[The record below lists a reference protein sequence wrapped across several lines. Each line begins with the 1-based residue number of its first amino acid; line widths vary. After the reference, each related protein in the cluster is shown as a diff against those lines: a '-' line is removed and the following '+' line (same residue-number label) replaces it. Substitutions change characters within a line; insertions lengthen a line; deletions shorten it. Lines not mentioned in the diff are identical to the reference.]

1 MLGILAK
8 PAERRQQQRQSSVGQ
23 HTIVSVEAR
32 LGLQHMCADP
42 LGEALNSVQMGQ
54 QKFKIRL
61 TRDANHTQ
69 SANLLIRKMYSWRG
83 YTTASAPVAHTTNKI
98 CLSVF
103 FAEQTIGTLTVG
115 LDAAEGLSADAMY
128 KDRIN
133 PLRKAGR
140 VLCEMTKLAV
150 DSNVR
155 SRKVL
160 ASLFHIAYIHARYL
174 SGSTDL
180 LAEVNPRHV
189 SFYERMLG
197 FQQLGEERH
206 CERVNAPAVLLRVET
221 AYMDAQIRKF
231 GGQAE
236 AAKGEK
242 SIYPYF
248 FSKSDEIGI
257 AQRLLE
263 NHQ

>member
-8 PAERRQQQRQSSVGQ
+8 PTERSSRRSTVGQ
-23 HTIVSVEAR
+23 NTIVAVEAR
-32 LGLQHMCADP
+32 LGLQSMCADP
-42 LGEALNSVQMGQ
+42 IGEAFNSVQMGQ

-61 TRDANHTQ
+61 TRDENHTE

-83 YTTASAPVAHTTNKI
+83 YTTAATSVSPTTNKI

-103 FAEQTIGTLTVG
+103 FGEQTIGTLTVG
-115 LDAAEGLSADAMY
+115 LDASDGLSADSMY
-128 KDRIN
+128 QDRID
-133 PLRKAGR
+133 PLRQSGHI
-140 VLCEMTKLAV
+140 LCEMTKLAV
-150 DSNVR
+150 DPNVR

-174 SGSTDL
+174 CGSTDL

-189 SFYERMLG
+189 AFYERMLG
-197 FQQLGEERH
+197 FSQLGEERH

-231 GGQAE
+231 GGLAE

-248 FSKSDEIGI
+248 FSKADEVGI

-263 NHQ
+263 DHQ

>member
-8 PAERRQQQRQSSVGQ
+8 PVERASHQCDAGQ
-23 HTIVSVEAR
+23 NTIVAVEAR
-32 LGLQHMCADP
+32 LGLQSMCADP
-42 LGEALNSVQMGQ
+42 VGEAFNSVHLGQ

-61 TRDANHTQ
+61 TRDKDHTE
-69 SANLLIRKMYSWRG
+69 SANILIRKMYSWRG
-83 YTTASAPVAHTTNKI
+83 YTTAATPVLHTTNKI

-103 FAEQTIGTLTVG
+103 FGEHTIGTLTVG
-115 LDAAEGLSADAMY
+115 LDADEGLTADGMY
-128 KDRIN
+128 QDRID
-133 PLRKAGR
+133 PLRKSGHI
-140 VLCEMTKLAV
+140 LCEMTKLAV
-150 DSNVR
+150 DANVR

-174 SGSTDL
+174 CGSTDL

-231 GGQAE
+231 GGLTE

-248 FSKSDEIGI
+248 FSKLDEVGI
-257 AQRLLE
+257 AQRLLD
-263 NHQ
+263 NPS